1 MMQEPDW
8 QEIAR
13 QLGNPNGSEGIKTAE
28 RMQENN
34 AGMIRKAIDVL
45 RINNDDRILEIGFG
59 NGSHLPYI
67 LSQAENVVYT
77 GIDISATMVDEAH
90 RLNKHAVEQEQ
101 AFFSLSDGKS
111 LRFNDDTFDHIFTV
125 NTVYF
130 WSDPGLYLLEM
141 IRVLRKGGRL
151 ALGFAPASFMEKLPF
166 TQFGFRLYTPE
177 ALQNLVTEAGF
188 HSERLEEEEEEV
200 RSNGEVI
207 RRNYMVLVGV
217 K

>member
-77 GIDISATMVDEAH
+77 GIDISATMVDEAC
-90 RLNKHAVEQEQ
+90 RLNKHAIEQGQ

-111 LRFNDDTFDHIFTV
+111 LPFNDDTFDHIFTV

-130 WSDPGLYLLEM
+130 WRDPGLYLLEM

-188 HSERLEEEEEEV
+188 HIERLEEEEEEV

>member
-8 QEIAR
+8 HEIAR
-13 QLGNPNGSEGIKTAE
+13 QLGNPSGSDGIKTAE

-45 RINNDDRILEIGFG
+45 RVNNDDRVLEIGFG

-67 LSQAENVVYT
+67 LSQAENIVYT
-77 GIDISATMVDEAH
+77 GIDISETMVEEAH
-90 RLNKHAVEQEQ
+90 RLNKHAVEQGQ
-101 AFFSLSDGKS
+101 ASFSLSNGKD
-111 LRFNDDTFDHIFTV
+111 LPFEDEIFDHIFTV

-151 ALGFAPASFMEKLPF
+151 AIGFAPASFMEKLPF
-166 TQFGFRLYTPE
+166 TRFGFRLYTPE
-177 ALQNLVTEAGF
+177 AIQNLVTEAGF
-188 HSERLEEEEEEV
+188 HMERLEEEEEEV

>member
-13 QLGNPNGSEGIKTAE
+13 QLGNPSGSDGIKTAE

-45 RINNDDRILEIGFG
+45 RVNNDDRVLEIGFG

-67 LSQAENVVYT
+67 LSQAENIVYT
-77 GIDISATMVDEAH
+77 GIDISETMVEEAH
-90 RLNKHAVEQEQ
+90 RLNKHAVEQGQ
-101 AFFSLSDGKS
+101 ASFSLSNGKD
-111 LRFNDDTFDHIFTV
+111 LPFEDEIFDHIFTV

-141 IRVLRKGGRL
+141 IRVLKKGGRL
-151 ALGFAPASFMEKLPF
+151 AIGFAPASFMEKLPF
-166 TQFGFRLYTPE
+166 TRFGFRLYTPE
-177 ALQNLVTEAGF
+177 AIQNLVTEAGF
-188 HSERLEEEEEEV
+188 HMERLEEEEEEV